1 MGKGARNKRHETVT
15 NEAHHI
21 GFAVVTDEDS
31 ETDVASMQQDDANIE
46 ALTNRFDSIL
56 GVVKNMSMQLEEIS
70 CGMKGLMNKGKKMDA
85 CGIST
90 REVSDNLELGR
101 DIIGEFHNLKQT
113 GSVAEYQEKF
123 AELRDLLM
131 TMDYGLTEDY
141 FISSFL
147 SGLKEEIRR
156 VIRKPKPE
164 TLIHA
169 FNLARIQE
177 IAIEVMKQK
186 SFSSE
191 MRTNW
196 EQNLPC
202 ELVDDFINHGHGS
215 MFKVLVGERDTT
227 VILSTG
233 VSCSFIDADVAIQAG
248 LEMEETTPLLV
259 NFVFGGYRAVS
270 RFRCPSLRWT
280 VQGHEFVTDMRI
292 VEIRACDMV
301 LGADW
306 VSNNYLLLF
315 TGDRIV
321 LLKSGKEIVL
331 LDKTGS
337 AKPKINKTE
346 VIGEE

>member
-15 NEAHHI
+15 NEAHRM
-21 GFAVVTDEDS
+21 GFAVVTDKDS
-31 ETDVASMQQDDANIE
+31 ETEVASIQQVDAKIE

-131 TMDYGLTEDY
+131 TMNYGLTEDY

-147 SGLKEEIRR
+147 SGLKEEIRH
-156 VIRKPKPE
+156 VICKPKPE

-177 IAIEVMKQK
+177 IAIEVMKVK
-186 SFSSE
+186 LISSE
-191 MRTNW
+191 MRTNR
-196 EQNLPC
+196 EQILPC
-202 ELVDDFINHGHGS
+202 ESVDVFIDQGHPAK
-215 MFKVLVGERDTT
+215 FKVSVGERDTT
-227 VILSTG
+227 VIISTG
-233 VSCSFIDADVAIQAG
+233 VPYSFIDTDVAIQAG
-248 LEMEETTPLLV
+248 FEMEETTPLLV
-259 NFVFGGYRAVS
+259 NFVFGLYQAVS
-270 RFRCPSLRWT
+270 RFRCPSFRWT

-301 LGADW
+301 LGGDW
-306 VSNNYLLLF
+306 VSNNYPLTF
-315 TGDRIV
+315 TADRIV
-321 LLKSGKEIVL
+321 LLKGGKEIVL

-337 AKPKINKTE
+337 AKPKMNK
-346 VIGEE
+346 GK